1 MLFRS
6 SAPRVPVRPWSTP
19 SHCRLHRWHDRSLRA
34 ARARATDRQTALV
47 TPLQPWLIIAAGCV
61 AALQVGKLP
70 PALPTL
76 QAQLELSLLQA
87 GFLLSVVQGSGMVL
101 GLMLGQWIDGYGL
114 RRSMFSGLL
123 FLAVGSTMG
132 A

>member
-1 MLFRS
+1 M
-6 SAPRVPVRPWSTP
+6 
-19 SHCRLHRWHDRSLRA
+19 
-34 ARARATDRQTALV
+34 V

-132 A
+132 ALSSLCPPEVTVMVLLASRVVVEV